1 MPEQPPDNFARF
13 LRLARDAPVTR
24 FALDATGRARP
35 ASRFSVRREDGR
47 LVFDTTTIHAITKD
61 EWENFGRI
69 YARNVRDKDLVEHE
83 RSEWEAQ
90 TKERKEAWQKAK
102 EEAARAAKA
111 ESAGG
116 VS

>member
-1 MPEQPPDNFARF
+1 MPEQPPENFTRF

-24 FALDATGRARP
+24 FALDATGRERP
-35 ASRFSVRREDGR
+35 ASLFGGRREDGK
-47 LVFDTTTIHAITKD
+47 LVFDTTTIHAITET
-61 EWENFGRI
+61 EWERFGRI

-90 TKERKEAWQKAK
+90 TKERKEAWKKAK
-102 EEAARAAKA
+102 EEEARAAK
-111 ESAGG
+111 EPAGG